1 MFLKTVKHIAGVARR
16 RRRRRKVGR
25 DMAALRVTAGQGLST
40 VRSIMC

>member
-1 MFLKTVKHIAGVARR
+1 MFLKTVKHIAGVA

>member
-1 MFLKTVKHIAGVARR
+1 MFLKTVKHIAGVAR